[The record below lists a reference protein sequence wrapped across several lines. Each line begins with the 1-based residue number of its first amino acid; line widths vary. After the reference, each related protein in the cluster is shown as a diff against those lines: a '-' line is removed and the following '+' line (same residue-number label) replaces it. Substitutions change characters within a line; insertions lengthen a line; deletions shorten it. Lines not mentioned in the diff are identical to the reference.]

1 MTVMPGVI
9 IYNSEYEGI
18 REFLTSEQ
26 KGELLDALM
35 DFGCYGEFYKG
46 NDRMIQMAFGMLSAT
61 VRREQDKYDATCKR
75 NAEKARK
82 RSFHP
87 KGPGRIPARFCRKA
101 PSGKGSKA
109 ERIDDRH
116 SNNSIVLPL
125 Y

>member
-1 MTVMPGVI
+1 MHVMPGVI

-18 REFLTSEQ
+18 REFLTNEQ

-46 NDRMIQMAFGMLSAT
+46 KDRMIQMAFGMLSAT

-82 RSFHP
+82 RWEEQ
-87 KGPGRIPARFCRKA
+87 KKNAENAAAYRGIPGMQR
-101 PSGKGSKA
+101 
-109 ERIDDRH
+109 
-116 SNNSIVLPL
+116 
-125 Y
+125 